1 MEYASILMLLK
12 KRRKPV
18 RTIDEG
24 LSTVMPGL
32 GRNGELA
39 RRGQRGSHR
48 QNKVFCCIVTV
59 GYTVSSIVATTS
71 NFILILCRME
81 QRK

>member
-48 QNKVFCCIVTV
+48 QNKVFCCIVTA
-59 GYTVSSIVATTS
+59 SH
-71 NFILILCRME
+71 FILMLCRME
-81 QRK
+81 QRKWCAGQRR